1 MQRSPFRAVL
11 RLKSVTNS
19 KINLNSAT
27 FHFFQKGFDA
37 KQPFKFLTLNNLFF
51 KKICS
56 GCSDHFGKKQRK
68 LFTAE
73 VGTAAKSL
81 VPSSANRSLTV
92 LQAYRKNFVK
102 TKFTVRLQKQIKY
115 CFTGNLYVSGANRI
129 NFSRK
134 VIKLMNTIY
143 YFFNTKKYNTKNNM
157 KVHILSS
164 KTFVDQM

>member
-19 KINLNSAT
+19 KINLNWAT

-37 KQPFKFLTLNNLFF
+37 KQPFKFLTLNNLTF

-115 CFTGNLYVSGANRI
+115 CFTKKIVYIMIITLGRYNPQFEIFPETQVAFLLKK
-129 NFSRK
+129 NF
-134 VIKLMNTIY
+134 V
-143 YFFNTKKYNTKNNM
+143 
-157 KVHILSS
+157 
-164 KTFVDQM
+164 